1 MTAEL
6 ELQNVTMDFKARKSM
21 FKTSVVRAVD
31 GASISLK
38 PGETLGIVGESG
50 SGKTTLARIALRLL
64 KPTGGSV
71 LFNGEDITQRPEKQL
86 KDLRRKVQGIFQDPF
101 ASLDPFMNIG
111 QILEEPLIIHQIG
124 TASERKDAAAKA
136 LEEVK
141 LRPAKDYLGGYTHL
155 LSGGQRQR
163 VAIARALLLKPEYI
177 VADEPVSMIDA
188 SSRAEILS
196 LFSEL
201 QKSHGLGFLYI
212 THDIATAGYFCHS
225 VAVMYLGRIVEYGLA
240 KDVIR
245 APRHPYTQ
253 ALIAAIPTPDPAN
266 RFRERSVIPLETSA
280 QPLSGCAFYPRCPDA
295 EKGQC
300 DIEKPV
306 SIEVAAGH
314 WVECSRA

>member
-6 ELQNVTMDFKARKSM
+6 ELQNVTMDFKSRKSL
-21 FKTSVVRAVD
+21 FHSSIVRAVD
-31 GASISLK
+31 GASVSLR

-64 KPTGGSV
+64 KPTGGTV
-71 LFNGEDITQRPEKQL
+71 LFNGEDITQRPEKEL
-86 KDLRRKVQGIFQDPF
+86 KELRRKVQGIFQDPF

-111 QILEEPLIIHQIG
+111 QILEEPLIIHRLG
-124 TASERKDAAAKA
+124 TTAERREAAAIA

-141 LRPAKDYLGGYTHL
+141 LRPAKDYLGGFTHL

-201 QKSHGLGFLYI
+201 QKSHHLGFLYI
-212 THDIATAGYFCHS
+212 THDIATAGYFCHRI
-225 VAVMYLGRIVEYGLA
+225 VVMYLGRIVESGPA

-245 APRHPYTQ
+245 TPRHPYTR
-253 ALIAAIPTPDPAN
+253 ALIGAIPTPDPQN
-266 RFRERSVIPLETSA
+266 RFRERSVIPLETTLA
-280 QPLSGCAFYPRCPDA
+280 EVNGCAFYPRCPDA
-295 EKGQC
+295 
-300 DIEKPV
+300 KPGLCESTKPSPVEV
-306 SIEVAAGH
+306 SEGH
-314 WVECSRA
+314 WVECLRV